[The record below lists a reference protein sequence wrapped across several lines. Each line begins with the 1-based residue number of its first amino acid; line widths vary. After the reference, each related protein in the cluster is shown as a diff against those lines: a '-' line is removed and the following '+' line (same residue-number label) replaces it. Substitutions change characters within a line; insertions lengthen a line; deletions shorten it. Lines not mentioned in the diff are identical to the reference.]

1 MKQFTFVTLSLL
13 LLIAEAFAVAS
24 PSFRSIEA
32 DLSDTKQSRFEQQIK
47 KQITFRRFYNSYIET
62 GDPSGPVALNPHQEV
77 LIFLRDHGKMNLDSY
92 LKSEKNN
99 CWVLQDFDQFQLSY
113 TSLNN
118 ISKKY
123 INDPSGFRDYFHEL
137 ENFIE
142 AKTGQSAD
150 KYIRQEKRVVK
161 KLARKLGCNQ

>member
-1 MKQFTFVTLSLL
+1 MKQSTIIALTLL
-13 LLIAEAFAVAS
+13 LLISEAFAVAS
-24 PSFRSIEA
+24 PSFRSIET
-32 DLSDTKQSRFEQQIK
+32 DLTNSKQTRFEKQIK
-47 KQITFRRFYNSYIET
+47 FRRFYNSHIET
-62 GDPSGPVALNPHQEV
+62 KYPSSPIVSNPHEEV
-77 LIFLRDHGKMNLDSY
+77 LIFLKDHGKVNLDSY

-113 TSLNN
+113 TSLDN

-123 INDPSGFRDYFHEL
+123 TNDPSGFRDYFYEL
-137 ENFIE
+137 KDYIE
-142 AKTGQSAD
+142 DKTGQPAD